1 MAIFIF
7 AIMLNSVMT
16 TIFTDEYGEIDIRVI
31 AEHQT
36 NNEDFDS
43 AEVYS
48 IWNSDDEPLGLFTRK
63 GDDLQY
69 GGHGLSANEQIQV
82 SDFIKAYR
90 EGEWDL

>member
-1 MAIFIF
+1 MFNA
-7 AIMLNSVMT
+7 VTT
-16 TIFTDEYGEIDIRVI
+16 TIFSDEYGEIDISVN

-36 NNEDFDS
+36 NTEDFDK

-48 IWNSDDEPLGLFTRK
+48 IWNSAHEPLGFFIRK
-63 GDDLQY
+63 NDELLYNGDE
-69 GGHGLSANEQIQV
+69 LSPNEQEQL

>member
-1 MAIFIF
+1 
-7 AIMLNSVMT
+7 MLNSVIT
-16 TIFTDEYGEIDIRVI
+16 TIFSDEHGEIDIRVN

-36 NNEDFDS
+36 NTVDFDS

-63 GDDLQY
+63 GDDLEY
-69 GGHGLSANEQIQV
+69 GGHRLNADEQIQV

-90 EGEWDL
+90 GGTWDL

>member
-1 MAIFIF
+1 M
-7 AIMLNSVMT
+7 MLNSVIT
-16 TIFTDEYGEIDIRVI
+16 TIFTENSGEIDIRVM

-36 NNEDFDS
+36 NTEDFDS

-63 GDDLQY
+63 SDELEYAGY
-69 GGHGLSANEQIQV
+69 GLSPDEQSQV